1 MKKIHIILIVLIAV
15 AIGAIVSS
23 YGDAS
28 TYEDFNVA
36 AQNPDKE
43 YHVVGVLNKQKE
55 KQYDPKTDPNYFS
68 FYLIDEKGIE
78 SKVILRGAEPQ
89 DFDRS
94 EKIVIIGKMNG
105 DHFEASKILLKC
117 PSKYTEEN
125 VKTGLLRWR
134 FYRQRA

>member
-28 TYEDFNVA
+28 TYEDFSVA

-43 YHVVGVLNKQKE
+43 YHVVGMLNKQKE
-55 KQYDPKTDPNYFS
+55 KHYDPKTDPNYFS
-68 FYLIDEKGIE
+68 FYLIDEKGTE
-78 SKVILRGAEPQ
+78 SKVILRGSEPQ

-94 EKIVIIGKMNG
+94 EKIVIIGKMQG
-105 DHFEASKILLKC
+105 DHFEASKILLK
-117 PSKYTEEN
+117 
-125 VKTGLLRWR
+125 
-134 FYRQRA
+134 